1 MPIAHFKLGAILRIS
16 RAKQFRTVCV
26 CSLDLARIPPA
37 PNSCGASHPPC
48 SHPPMADWRDHG
60 GGSEPHIRRTIY
72 PLLLFIYH
80 LLIFYLLWLT
90 PSPLDFFCFFSFLFY
105 IRRKRF
111 GGFLL
116 FLLNHCTIT
125 IFLMTPL
132 PHALAILDLGYF
144 MVKFWTKVKVV
155 LRSYMTRIGWK
166 IPYNAS

>member
-72 PLLLFIYH
+72 PLGPPSLHIPPSHILPPLTHSIP
-80 LLIFYLLWLT
+80 LWLH
-90 PSPLDFFCFFSFLFY
+90 LFFLFPLLLGE
-105 IRRKRF
+105 R
-111 GGFLL
+111 GSEVFLF
-116 FLLNHCTIT
+116 FLLNHCTIK
-125 IFLMTPL
+125 ILLMTPPPL
-132 PHALAILDLGYF
+132 DKSQVGTQIKDDKNRMKNPIVCIL
-144 MVKFWTKVKVV
+144 KVTISSK
-155 LRSYMTRIGWK
+155 
-166 IPYNAS
+166 